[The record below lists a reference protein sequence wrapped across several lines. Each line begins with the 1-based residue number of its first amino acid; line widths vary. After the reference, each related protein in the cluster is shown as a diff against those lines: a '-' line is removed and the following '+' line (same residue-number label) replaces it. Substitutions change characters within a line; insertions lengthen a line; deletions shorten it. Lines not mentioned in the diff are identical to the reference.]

1 MHNPTYINY
10 INPNYG
16 KMTLTEQGREYLIEH
31 YPTTENCKILST
43 LGCNS
48 KVLERFRDEL
58 GLSKTKE
65 HISAVNTRNCH
76 SRDTSYIQKAKEGF
90 ERYRNSQR
98 IFDVAK
104 RTSAKR
110 KHTYRMEYIRV
121 LNGEEQKTNLIFREP
136 YSKKR
141 IEYRRKFKNLHYIPL
156 LTRSSLV
163 FYYTEDTDRRVKVE
177 QSARKVG
184 FKFYQFR

>member
-1 MHNPTYINY
+1 MHNPKYINY
-10 INPNYG
+10 INPNHG
-16 KMTLTEQGREYLIEH
+16 KMILTVQGREYLIEH

-43 LGCNS
+43 LGCTN
-48 KVLERFRDEL
+48 KVLDRFRNEL
-58 GLSKTKE
+58 GLYKTKE
-65 HISAVNTRNCH
+65 HISAVNTRN
-76 SRDTSYIQKAKEGF
+76 SNLRDASYIQKAKEGF
-90 ERYRNSQR
+90 QKYRNSKR

-110 KHTYRMEYIRV
+110 KHTYRMEYIRM
-121 LNGEEQKTNLIFREP
+121 LNGEELKTNLIFREP

-156 LTRSSLV
+156 QTRSSLV
-163 FYYTEDTDRRVKVE
+163 FYYSEDTDRRVKVE